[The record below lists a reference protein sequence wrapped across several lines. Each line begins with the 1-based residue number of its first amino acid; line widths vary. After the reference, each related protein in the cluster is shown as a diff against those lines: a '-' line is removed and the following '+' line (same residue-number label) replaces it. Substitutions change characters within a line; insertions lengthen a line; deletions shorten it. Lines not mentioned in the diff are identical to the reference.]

1 MRFLSEKN
9 KYILLIQLGL
19 AIYLLFTL
27 LISEYKNY
35 KVQRY
40 IDDFDLRNQKIAAEN
55 VLLNNDL
62 SYFNSPEYQEKIAK
76 QNLGLINPG
85 EKVLV
90 IQVEDSL
97 SESQRYEKSI
107 QESEVKRINALP
119 NHKKWWYY
127 LFS

>member
-1 MRFLSEKN
+1 MRFLTEKN

-27 LISEYKNY
+27 LVSEFKNY

-76 QNLGLINPG
+76 QNLGLVNAG

-97 SESQRYEKSI
+97 SESQRYKNSLKN
-107 QESEVKRINALP
+107 SEIKRINALP

>member
-1 MRFLSEKN
+1 MKFLSEKN
-9 KYILLIQLGL
+9 KYILLIELGL

-27 LISEYKNY
+27 IISEYKNY

-40 IDDFDLRNQKIAAEN
+40 IDDFDLRNQKIAAQN
-55 VLLNNDL
+55 VELNNDL

-97 SESQRYEKSI
+97 SETQRYEKALLQSEI
-107 QESEVKRINALP
+107 QRIESLP
-119 NHKKWWYY
+119 NYKKWWYY

>member
-107 QESEVKRINALP
+107 QESEIKRINALP

>member
-1 MRFLSEKN
+1 MKFLSEKN

-27 LISEYKNY
+27 LVSEYKNY

-40 IDDFDLRNQKIAAEN
+40 IDDFELRNQKIAAEN

-62 SYFNSPEYQEKIAK
+62 SYFNSPQYQEKIAK
-76 QNLGLINPG
+76 QNLGLVNPG

-97 SESQRYEKSI
+97 SESQRYEKSLK
-107 QESEVKRINALP
+107 ESELKRINSLP
-119 NHKKWWYY
+119 NAKKWWYY